1 MIELNRIHNMP
12 CLDMFAQLPEQA
24 ALIVADPP
32 YGIKY
37 RSHRTEARN
46 VGIRKYNGKSP
57 IQQTR
62 HNIEFFDDGTIDPS
76 WLAPAFNS
84 LKEGGAMYLFTRWDV
99 CHHWHKAAQ
108 DAGFK
113 VVQRIVWDKA
123 HWGSGDLRYYG
134 SMTEDILFCVKGP
147 HSLRWDKRSG
157 NIWRVPAQG
166 GITQDLSDDGGYRHP
181 TQKPVAMFKK
191 IITYSSDMNDLVV
204 DPFTGSGAA
213 CIAAQRLHRRFVG
226 CDISPT
232 FASAA
237 QQWLEDDART
247 NAQVRMRPMFEGIEA

>member
-1 MIELNRIHNMP
+1 MTELNRIHNMP
-12 CLDMFAQLPEQA
+12 CVDMFAQLTEQA

-32 YGIKY
+32 YGINYK
-37 RSHRTEARN
+37 SHRTEARN

-62 HNIEFFDDGTIDPS
+62 RDVEFFADKTIDLS
-76 WLAPAFNS
+76 WLESAYNT
-84 LKEGGAMYLFTRWDV
+84 LKDGGAMYLFTRWDV
-99 CHHWHKAAQ
+99 CHYWNQAAR
-108 DAGFK
+108 DVGFN
-113 VVQRIVWDKA
+113 VAQRLVWDKA

-134 SMTEDILFCVKGP
+134 SMTEDILFCVKGV

-191 IITYSSDMNDLVV
+191 IIEYSSDTGDLVL
-204 DPFTGSGAA
+204 DPFSGSGAA

-232 FASAA
+232 FAAA
-237 QQWLEDDART
+237 ANTWLDEDRRT
-247 NAQVRMRPMFEGIEA
+247 NAQTRMRSMF

>member
-1 MIELNRIHNMP
+1 MINRIHNMP
-12 CLDMFAQLPEQA
+12 ALEMFAGLTEQA

-37 RSHRTEARN
+37 RSHRTRSRT
-46 VGIRKYNGKSP
+46 VGIREYNGKSA
-57 IQQTR
+57 IQRTR
-62 HNIEFFDDGTIDPS
+62 RAVELFDDAVVDTS
-76 WLAPAFNS
+76 WLIPAFNS
-84 LKEGGAMYLFTRWDV
+84 LKDGGAMYLFTRWDV

-108 DAGFK
+108 QAGFK
-113 VVQRIVWDKA
+113 VVQRLVWDKA
-123 HWGSGDLRYYG
+123 HWGTGDLRYYG
-134 SMTEDILFCVKGP
+134 SMTEDVLFCVKGL

-166 GITQDLSDDGGYRHP
+166 GITQDLSKDGGYRHP
-181 TQKPVAMFKK
+181 TQKPVALFKK
-191 IITYSSDMNDLVV
+191 LIIYSSDPGDLVI

-232 FASAA
+232 FAQAA
-237 QQWLEDDART
+237 QAWVEQDAPHT
-247 NAQVRMRPMFEGIEA
+247 LPMF